1 MVASVIWNRYKIGMK
16 LDIDATVQYALGLE
30 KGIDNSDLAIRSPYN
45 TYTNAGLPPGPICN
59 PGLSVIN
66 AVLNPAKTDYLYYLT
81 DKDGNM
87 HYAKP

>member
-1 MVASVIWNRYKIGMK
+1 MTI
-16 LDIDATVQYALGLE
+16 Q
-30 KGIDNSDLAIRSPYN
+30 DLAIRSPYN

-66 AVLNPAKTDYLYYLT
+66 AVLNHAKTDYLYYLT

-87 HYAKP
+87 HYAKTLEEHNVNVGKYL